1 MPVQSIAAM
10 EPGIGDGHSPEV
22 VEVVEILLGLVS
34 LDVRERVAH
43 DGQQHVHQQHEPHQ
57 DERKEQQ
64 PRHDGVLV
72 NQIRIRKVTEEDAE
86 GRRNAGLKSSG
97 FGS

>member
-1 MPVQSIAAM
+1 
-10 EPGIGDGHSPEV
+10 
-22 VEVVEILLGLVS
+22 
-34 LDVRERVAH
+34 
-43 DGQQHVHQQHEPHQ
+43 
-57 DERKEQQ
+57 
-64 PRHDGVLV
+64 LV